1 MPFSYPLLQLRMPS
15 ITLTNK
21 QTAKCLAIVEEFVR
35 LSDERPFLHPVIRIK
50 LRLLR
55 DMLRDEDVPFA
66 NEDFEFLADLL
77 SYYFASFG
85 EEDVDPL
92 AEQAYGKLRG
102 EWPILPPWYD
112 RIQQLEHIVGFE
124 RGKQEPPLGT

>member
-1 MPFSYPLLQLRMPS
+1 MPALF
-15 ITLTNK
+15 LTNK

-35 LSDERPFLHPVIRIK
+35 LSDERPFLHPVIRVK

-55 DMLRDEDVPFA
+55 DMLRDEDVSFA
-66 NEDFEFLADLL
+66 DEDFEFLADLL

-85 EEDVDPL
+85 ETDVDPI

-112 RIQQLEHIVGFE
+112 RVRQFEQTVGFE
-124 RGKQEPPLGT
+124 RDRQEPLLGT